1 MSLSLKVKISILL
14 FLIISVPLAISG
26 IISYNLASNTLQQTI
41 EEELRDTT
49 ASAAKAVDSEL
60 EAVGS
65 YLNIASKNDTLA
77 AFAANPAG
85 EAAKQLAYAYISG
98 IQQDH
103 AKQLE
108 SLMIAGTDGQVLL
121 TSSPENPGLS
131 IQDRDYF
138 QQALQ
143 GKEAISEVLFSKE
156 SNQHIVAIARPL
168 QQNGQVTG
176 VLIGTV
182 MFNSL
187 SSPVAEV
194 KIGDSGYGY
203 MIDRTGL
210 IVYHPEQG
218 KILKETLDGNSN
230 KELNALVQVMKS
242 GKASDGF
249 YTYEGVHKYMSFQ
262 PAGNWVVATT
272 ANVQDYMA
280 PATEIRNTTLIIII
294 AFILIALLV
303 AYFFTTRNIVNPIIK
318 LEQAMSRAGEGN
330 LTVHTSIRS
339 GDELQELSEAFNT
352 MIDKQKAIIE
362 KVRAGSVSLTSMS
375 EEMAASSE
383 EISASIEEISSST
396 QEIAAGAE
404 NNNQSVVNASQ
415 VLVQLSSLV
424 QMAQSKA
431 AATSGNADV
440 TNQAAQRGRAQV
452 MDTVEAMNTIS
463 SSTLETE
470 EQLRAVSELSD
481 QVSTIIGTINAIAQ
495 QTNLLALNAAIE
507 AARAGE
513 HGRGFSVVA
522 EEVRKLSDETHRQAT
537 EISAL
542 VSDMVSRIT
551 QAVDSMRGATEA
563 VEGGVRVVT
572 ETDHAFVHIINSVEL
587 ITDSVK
593 EILDIT
599 QDEVATS
606 DQIIKLIDSMGTIS
620 ELAAINSENVSSA
633 TEEQAA
639 TVTNFAASAQEVSAM
654 ANELEILVEKFI
666 IRGEQVE

>member
-1 MSLSLKVKISILL
+1 M
-14 FLIISVPLAISG
+14 
-26 IISYNLASNTLQQTI
+26 
-41 EEELRDTT
+41 
-49 ASAAKAVDSEL
+49 
-60 EAVGS
+60 
-65 YLNIASKNDTLA
+65 
-77 AFAANPAG
+77 
-85 EAAKQLAYAYISG
+85 
-98 IQQDH
+98 
-103 AKQLE
+103 
-108 SLMIAGTDGQVLL
+108 LL
-121 TSSPENPGLS
+121 TSSSENPKLS
-131 IQDRDYF
+131 VQDRDYF

-143 GKEAISEVLFSKE
+143 GKEAVSEVLLSKE
-156 SNQHIVAIARPL
+156 SNQYIVAVARPL
-168 QQNGQVTG
+168 EQNGQITG

-182 MFNSL
+182 LFGTISA
-187 SSPVAEV
+187 PVAEV

-210 IVYHPEQG
+210 IVYHPEQD
-218 KILKETLDGNSN
+218 KILKETLDGNSS

-249 YTYEGVHKYMSFQ
+249 YTYEGNYKYMSFQ

-280 PATEIRNTTLIIII
+280 SATEIRNTTMIIIV
-294 AFILIALLV
+294 AFILIALLA
-303 AYFFTTRNIVNPIIK
+303 AYFFTTRNIVNPIVK
-318 LEQAMSRAGEGN
+318 LEKAMSLAGEGN

-339 GDELQELSEAFNT
+339 HDELQELSEAFNT
-352 MIDKQKAIIE
+352 MIDKQEAIIE
-362 KVRAGSVSLTSMS
+362 KVRVGSVSLTSMS

-404 NNNQSVVNASQ
+404 NNNHSVVNASQ

-431 AATSGNADV
+431 AATSGNADL
-440 TNQAAQRGRAQV
+440 TNQAAQRGRSQV
-452 MDTVEAMNTIS
+452 MNTVEAMNTIS
-463 SSTLETE
+463 SSTQETG
-470 EQLRAVSELSD
+470 EQLQAVSELSGK
-481 QVSTIIGTINAIAQ
+481 VSTIIGTINAIAQ

-551 QAVDSMRGATEA
+551 QAVDSMRGASEA

-587 ITDSVK
+587 ITDSVR

-606 DQIIKLIDSMGTIS
+606 DQIIKLIDSMGSIS
-620 ELAAINSENVSSA
+620 EVAAINSENVSSA

>member
-1 MSLSLKVKISILL
+1 MKLSLKVKISILL

-26 IISYNLASNTLQQTI
+26 LISHNLASNALQQTI

-60 EAVGS
+60 EAVES
-65 YLNIASKNDTLA
+65 YLSIASKNDTLA

-85 EAAKQLAYAYISG
+85 EAAKKLAHTYISG

-103 AKQLE
+103 AKLLE
-108 SLMIAGTDGQVLL
+108 SLIIAGTDGQVLL
-121 TSSPENPGLS
+121 TSSPENPGLDVRD
-131 IQDRDYF
+131 QDYF

-143 GKEAISEVLFSKE
+143 GKEAVSEVLFSKE
-156 SNQHIVAIARPL
+156 SNQHVVAIARPL
-168 QQNGQVTG
+168 EHDGHITG

-182 MFNSL
+182 VFNSL

-203 MIDRTGL
+203 MTDRTGL
-210 IVYHPEQG
+210 IVYHPDQG

-280 PATEIRNTTLIIII
+280 PATEIRNTTLIIVI

-303 AYFFTTRNIVNPIIK
+303 AYFFTTRNIVHPIIK

-383 EISASIEEISSST
+383 EISASIQEISSST

-452 MDTVEAMNTIS
+452 MDTVQAMNTIS
-463 SSTLETE
+463 SSTQETE
-470 EQLRAVSELSD
+470 EQLQAVSELSD

-522 EEVRKLSDETHRQAT
+522 EEVRKLSDETHKQAT

-587 ITDSVK
+587 ITGSVK

-606 DQIIKLIDSMGTIS
+606 DQIIKLIDSMGSIS